1 MNVKLEDLRGFGI
14 TASKLSAGRSTTN
27 GNALGTWLS
36 SAAVVSP
43 SKHSAAVI
51 VSPSKKSVIVSPP
64 RTNSVEKRKRDL
76 SSISLSSVTTSTPP
90 KWKCKRCTYANSYF
104 LPYCEMCEKEK
115 KTPNGRKRSSNKA
128 KRTSTAKKRKSA
140 TRTQITLTQ
149 LDSNSK
155 IRTSRSN
162 DRNNIIQAV
171 PLTMSQIDQNTLSE
185 LPRHLQD
192 EIRSSVVISSS
203 SRVRPLET
211 KKRWT
216 DIEHDIKENLERE
229 DWLIRTGS
237 DMIADTNLDDLQTML
252 RFLEYN
258 MPKQNFDRVLNAI
271 QDKFRVL
278 YAGASF
284 SYK

>member
-1 MNVKLEDLRGFGI
+1 
-14 TASKLSAGRSTTN
+14 
-27 GNALGTWLS
+27 
-36 SAAVVSP
+36 
-43 SKHSAAVI
+43 
-51 VSPSKKSVIVSPP
+51 
-64 RTNSVEKRKRDL
+64 
-76 SSISLSSVTTSTPP
+76 
-90 KWKCKRCTYANSYF
+90 
-104 LPYCEMCEKEK
+104 MCEKEK
-115 KTPNGRKRSSNKA
+115 NTPNKGSSNKA

-140 TRTQITLTQ
+140 TQITLTQ

-155 IRTSRSN
+155 IRTARSN
-162 DRNNIIQAV
+162 HTNNIIQAV

-203 SRVRPLET
+203 SSSSRVRTLET
-211 KKRWT
+211 KKRWA
-216 DIEHDIKENLERE
+216 DIEHDINENLERE

-252 RFLEYN
+252 RFLAYN

-278 YAGASF
+278 YAGASL